1 VGGLKSAAHAWL
13 VNSTQTALKTDVE
26 LTLRLSFHGSV
37 IINASS
43 LTDDAREV
51 LLVRR

>member
-26 LTLRLSFHGSV
+26 QRCGCFFRGSV
-37 IINASS
+37 NINASS
-43 LTDDAREV
+43 STDDARAEYC
-51 LLVRR
+51 